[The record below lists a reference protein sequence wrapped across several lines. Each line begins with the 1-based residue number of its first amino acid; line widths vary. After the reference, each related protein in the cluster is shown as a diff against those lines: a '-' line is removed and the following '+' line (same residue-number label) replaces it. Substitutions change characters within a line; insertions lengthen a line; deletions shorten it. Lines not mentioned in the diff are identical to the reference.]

1 MCLGVGVVSG
11 RVVRF
16 DAARGYGFI
25 APAQGGEDVFLHVN
39 DLQIPE
45 PYIRP
50 GLVVEFEVEDGD
62 RGPKASFVRL
72 PEGAAAPT
80 GSAPAAAAAIGAV
93 RRAPADDSLCDVLSA
108 EEYTQEVTEVLLA
121 AAPTLTGAQILQI
134 RAGLLR
140 FGKDHGW
147 TED

>member
-1 MCLGVGVVSG
+1 MVTG

-16 DAARGYGFI
+16 DATRGYGFI

-50 GLVVEFEVEDGD
+50 GLVVEFEIEDGD

-72 PEGAAAPT
+72 PEGATPPT
-80 GSAPAAAAAIGAV
+80 TPPAAAAIGAV
-93 RRAPADDSLCDVLSA
+93 RRAPTDDSLCDVLSA
-108 EEYTQEVTEVLLA
+108 EEYTQEITEVLLT